1 VQKAASS
8 RSFGLLLAAVCAV
21 IAALSYW
28 SQGRAA
34 LCWSVA
40 AALLLMIALV
50 MPRILA
56 PLKRLWLRL
65 GKLLHLIASPLILSA
80 MYVLVFIPTGAIIR
94 LFGKDLLALKRDGAA
109 TSYWIERSG
118 GPAPE
123 SLRDQF

>member
-8 RSFGLLLAAVCAV
+8 RSFGYLLAAVCAV

-28 SQGRAA
+28 AHGRAA
-34 LCWSVA
+34 LYWGA
-40 AALLLMIALV
+40 TATLLLMVAIV

-65 GKLLHLIASPLILSA
+65 GKLLHLIANPLILGVV
-80 MYVLVFIPTGAIIR
+80 YVLMFIPTGAIIR
-94 LFGKDLLALKRDGAA
+94 LFGKDLLALKRDRVA
-109 TSYWIERSG
+109 TSYWIERPG